1 MFVASSTVILIEA
14 DSSNTS
20 ESYKMFEAVII
31 ACIQA
36 FISQGSCITVV
47 DTYGPYESETKCE
60 ARVIEMKPFIRK
72 NMPPYIPIAW
82 RCQAPEL
89 HFNPNQKV
97 PL

>member
-14 DSSNTS
+14 DSSITS
-20 ESYKMFEAVII
+20 KSYKMFEAVII
-31 ACIQA
+31 ACISA
-36 FISQGSCITVV
+36 HISHGSCITVV
-47 DTYGPYESETKCE
+47 DTYGPYTTKAECE
-60 ARVIEMKPFIRK
+60 KRASAMRPYIQK
-72 NMPPYIPIAW
+72 NMQPYIPIAW